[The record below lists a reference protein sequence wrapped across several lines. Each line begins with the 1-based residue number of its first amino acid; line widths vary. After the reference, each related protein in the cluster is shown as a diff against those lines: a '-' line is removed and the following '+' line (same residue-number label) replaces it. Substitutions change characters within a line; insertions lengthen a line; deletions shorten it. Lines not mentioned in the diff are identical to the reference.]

1 MVNQITLAGF
11 FVNKILW
18 KFVIH
23 FGFYKLSKK
32 GLTSFWSLNSE
43 KLV

>member
-11 FVNKILW
+11 LVNKILW

-23 FGFYKLSKK
+23 FGLYKLSKK
-32 GLTSFWSLNSE
+32 GLTSFWPLNS
-43 KLV
+43 K